1 MHKAHCSFITDSR
14 LAPTGAGG
22 VGGGVM
28 DVAALDTGTTEGGG
42 AGMQGGDRGCTITW
56 LTCLSLSI
64 H

>member
-1 MHKAHCSFITDSR
+1 
-14 LAPTGAGG
+14 
-22 VGGGVM
+22 M

-42 AGMQGGDRGCTITW
+42 AGMQRGDRGCTITW